1 MNDESIKKQRKPRT
15 KKVFLEEIKEPANPE
30 PVQQKKRNLI
40 KNLHK
45 SATV

>member
-1 MNDESIKKQRKPRT
+1 MIDESIKKQRKPRT
-15 KKVFLEEIKEPANPE
+15 KKIFVEEVKEPALPE
-30 PVQQKKRNLI
+30 PVQPKKRNLI